1 MSLYRNAGLAV
12 TFSPRLD
19 ALLAEAAHREAF
31 LFSTL
36 SLIHAGPATSKS
48 EDGFRKA
55 LKRAGLPEDT
65 PIYFEEGQPDEAILR
80 AVRRLDIDFLI
91 AGAIERERAYR
102 YYMGSVAHNLVR
114 QSPCSLLLFTEP
126 SVEPQPFRN
135 VCLVTDYSEGSLI
148 ALVKTLRYAEREG
161 AERVFVLRALSQYG
175 EALVLSEG
183 LRREQAT
190 EYQKSNLQEEMALLQ
205 DFVDAAGHTEVPVE
219 PYCIPGHPG
228 TVIARFVPDHS
239 VDLLVMSSSARFG
252 HFFERLFPSDMEW
265 LLREIPCNMWVVR
278 EASPVL

>member
-1 MSLYRNAGLAV
+1 MSLYRNAGMAV

-19 ALLAEAAHREAF
+19 ALLAEAAHRKGY

-36 SLIHAGPATSKS
+36 NLIHAGPATSKS
-48 EDGFRKA
+48 ETGFRKA
-55 LKRAGLPEDT
+55 LVRAGLPEDT
-65 PIYFEEGQPDEAILR
+65 PIYFEEGQPDQAILR
-80 AVRRLDIDFLI
+80 VVRRMNLDFLI

-114 QSPCSLLLFTEP
+114 ESPCSLMLYTEP
-126 SVEPQPFRN
+126 SVEPRPFRHLA
-135 VCLVTDYSEGSLI
+135 LVTDYSEGSLI

-161 AERVFVLRALSQYG
+161 AERVFVLRTLSQYG
-175 EALVLSEG
+175 EAIVLSEG

-190 EYQKSNLQEEMALLQ
+190 EYHESTIQEEMSLLK
-205 DFVDAAGHTEVPVE
+205 DFVDAAGHTDVPVE
-219 PYCIPGHPG
+219 PHCIPGHPG
-228 TVIARFVPDHS
+228 TVIARFVPNHA
-239 VDLLVMSSSARFG
+239 VDLLVMSSSAGFG

-278 EASPVL
+278 ESSPVL